1 MLKIREQNPEEKVVI
16 LSMNA
21 INPAKQAEAEAK
33 RYNIPFDVVICR
45 GAGVI
50 RDYEVTK
57 LPQVFIIDDKG
68 VIQASELFMQ
78 ADQMKGV
85 LDKLLTPTR

>member
-1 MLKIREQNPEEKVVI
+1 MKIREQYPEDKVVI
-16 LSMNA
+16 LAMNA

-33 RYNIPFDVVICR
+33 RYNIPFDVVVCR

-57 LPQVFIIDDKG
+57 LPQMFIIDGKG
-68 VIQASELFMQ
+68 IIQASELFMQ
-78 ADQMKGV
+78 ADQIKGI
-85 LDKLLTPTR
+85 LDKLLAAP